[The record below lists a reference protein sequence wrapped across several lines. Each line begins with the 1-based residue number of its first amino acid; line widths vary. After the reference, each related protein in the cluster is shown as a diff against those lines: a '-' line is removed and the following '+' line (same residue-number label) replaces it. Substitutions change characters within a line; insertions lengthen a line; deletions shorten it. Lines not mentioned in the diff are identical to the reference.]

1 MVVVGT
7 RIGDD
12 EDIVQVGTIVLIIT
26 LTIVVTLLLEP
37 VTAIVEVVELNKQSV
52 AGTDV
57 VKV

>member
-12 EDIVQVGTIVLIIT
+12 EDIVQVGTIILIIT